1 MKKKHLA
8 PTSDQKHRMIE
19 EAAYFR
25 AEKRG
30 FTGGDPT
37 DDWFTAEVEIEE
49 SIKALRKADP
59 QNQELAAYERMRQ
72 EMKKLLANIHDTVN
86 ADTIKQAFDKASRE
100 IKELGEFLPETVDKA
115 GKMLKAEIAATVERL
130 GPRWESFSGK
140 SAEIFDVWKDRGI
153 GFLNQASRALNDWV
167 SRYRKKR

>member
-1 MKKKHLA
+1 MKKKNLA
-8 PTSDQKHRMIE
+8 PTSDQKHRMIA

-30 FTGGDPT
+30 FAGGDPV

-49 SIKALRKADP
+49 SLKAFRRAEP

-72 EMKKLLANIHDTVN
+72 EMKKRLANIHDTVN
-86 ADTIKQAFDKASRE
+86 ADIIKQAFDRAGRE
-100 IKELGEFLPETVDKA
+100 IRELGEFLPETVDKA
-115 GKMLKAEIAATVERL
+115 SKMLKGEIATTVERL

-140 SAEIFDVWKDRGI
+140 SAEIFEVWKDRGV
-153 GFLNQASRALNDWV
+153 GFLNQASGALNDWV
-167 SRYRKKR
+167 RRYRKKR